1 MFLNNNLKQE
11 KYSVLIL
18 VLFISLYFHPH
29 GATALT
35 PDSSCISTGWPSD
48 RSELEPDPA
57 LTRGKLANGMRY
69 VFLPNDEPKDRVAM
83 YLNIQAGSLNER
95 DDQRGLAHYL
105 EHMLFNGTENF
116 APGELVDF
124 FNSIGMSFGADTNA
138 HTSYDETVYKI
149 NLPDGSKELLT
160 DGLKVMA
167 DYARGGLLL
176 EEEVDR
182 ERGIIL
188 AEKRS
193 RDSASY
199 RAFVE
204 NNAFSMAGT
213 RLVDRLVIGT
223 EEVIRGADRSLLKD
237 YYDMWYRPENMI
249 LVVVGKTDKEQLLQL
264 ITEYFGNLKAPQLT
278 PTCYDFGELSHEG
291 IKPYYFYSP
300 GLGATDVTIKSMWN
314 KEPENDSRALQVK
327 DIHRYAAGVIIQNRL
342 QRLLERGNSGFTSSG
357 YYSGEMYD
365 RVGMSVITARTD
377 NKGWEKSLQTIESVL
392 RQALEFGVTGEELQ
406 RVKRD
411 LIATLEQEVETKDSR
426 GSRSLAMAI
435 IRSLNSNRV
444 FMSPEQELELYGD
457 IVGQMSVADVNMQL
471 RKDWQH
477 DNRLILLSGNSQLE
491 DSTAETVV
499 KKAYIAATQ
508 NEVSEY
514 EVSGEKRF
522 PYLENGESNGDE
534 VIASYDYDDIGVR
547 KIQLANNAVIHIK
560 QSDYEPNIVRIV
572 ANVGKGAHSAP
583 APGMA
588 MIAEDVINDSGTG
601 RLSPSDFGDTLS
613 GTTINIDVKVTS
625 ESFSYS
631 GKSSSSELNLL
642 FQVLYHLIVDPG
654 VRETAFDRAIES
666 ADLLYGRLEK
676 DITGVLRGEV
686 QRFLAGGNDF
696 IGLPEKRYVD
706 DVNFN
711 ELKSWL
717 LESIG
722 SGSFELNV
730 LGDVDLLEAE
740 QQALAVFANLEKR
753 DPVTR
758 VVEQLQFPKGERLES
773 LVDTEIEKS
782 AVIIAWPTTDFTDV
796 HLTRRLHVLARLLD
810 ERLRKEIREKLG
822 ASYSPSVYS
831 APATIYEDY
840 GKIVAQVIVEPGL
853 EEMVSEEIKA
863 IAEDMRNNGVTESE
877 LAAVIKPLQ
886 TSLKDTVRSN
896 SYWLG
901 SVMSLS
907 SRYPDK
913 FVWPSTMLEDYGS
926 ISALKIGELAAEY
939 LENDKMALVIVRPKK
954 GQAQHSINQ

>member
-1 MFLNNNLKQE
+1 MFLNNTFKQE
-11 KYSVLIL
+11 KISVLFL
-18 VLFISLYFHPH
+18 VLFISLFVHPH
-29 GATALT
+29 SATSLT
-35 PDSSCISTGWPSD
+35 NDSSCISTGWPSD

-57 LTRGKLANGMRY
+57 LTRGMLANGFRY
-69 VFLPNDEPKDRVAM
+69 VFLPNDEPKDRVAV

-149 NLPDGSKELLT
+149 YLPDGSKELLT

-167 DYARGGLLL
+167 DYARGALLL
-176 EEEVDR
+176 EEEIER

-249 LVVVGKTDKEQLLQL
+249 LVVVGKTDEAELVQL
-264 ITEYFGNLKAPQLT
+264 ITDYFGDLKAPPVT
-278 PTCYDFGELSHEG
+278 PACYDFGKLSHEG

-300 GLGATDVTIKSMWN
+300 DLGATDVTIKSMWN
-314 KEPENDSRALQVK
+314 TEPEIDSKALQVR

-342 QRLLERGNSGFTSSG
+342 QRLLEEGKSGFTASG

-365 RVGMSVITARTD
+365 RIGMSVITARTD
-377 NKGWEKSLQTIESVL
+377 NKGWETSLQTIESVL
-392 RQALEFGVTGEELQ
+392 RQALEFGVTSQELQ

-411 LIATLEQEVETKDSR
+411 LITSLKQEVETKDSR
-426 GSRSLAMAI
+426 NSRSLAMAI

-444 FMSPEQELELYGD
+444 FMSPEQELNLQGD
-457 IVGQMSVADVNMQL
+457 IVEQMTVADVNMQL

-477 DNRLILLSGNSQLE
+477 NNRLILLSGNSEL
-491 DSTAETVV
+491 DKSTAETVV
-499 KKAYIAATQ
+499 KKAYLAAAQ
-508 NEVSEY
+508 SEVSGY
-514 EVSGEKRF
+514 EASGEKRF
-522 PYLENGESNGDE
+522 PYLENDEPTGDE
-534 VIASYDYDDIGVR
+534 VIASYNHDDIGVR
-547 KIQLANNAVIHIK
+547 EIRLANNGVIHIK
-560 QSDYEPNIVRIV
+560 QTDYEPNIVRV
-572 ANVGKGAHSAP
+572 VLNVGEGAHSAP

-588 MIAEDVINDSGTG
+588 MLGEDVINDSGTG
-601 RLSPSDFGDTLS
+601 LMSPSDFGNALS
-613 GTTINIDVKVTS
+613 GTTINVDFAITG
-625 ESFSYS
+625 ESFTYS
-631 GKSSSSELNLL
+631 GKSASSELNLML
-642 FQVLYHLIVDPG
+642 QVLYHLIVDPG
-654 VRETAFDRAIES
+654 VRETAFERAKES
-666 ADLLYGRLEK
+666 ADMLYGKLEK
-676 DITGVLRGEV
+676 DIKGVLRGEV

-696 IGLPEKRYVD
+696 IGLPEKHYVD
-706 DVNFN
+706 EVTFN

-717 LESIG
+717 LQGIG
-722 SGSFELNV
+722 KGSFELNII
-730 LGDVDLLEAE
+730 GDVDAMEAQ
-740 QQALAVFANLEKR
+740 QQALEAFATLFSREPVKR
-753 DPVTR
+753 IT
-758 VVEQLQFPKGERLES
+758 EQLQFPEGEKSES
-773 LVDTEIEKS
+773 QVDTRIEKS
-782 AVIIAWPTTDFTDV
+782 AVISAWPTTDFSDV

-831 APATIYEDY
+831 APSTIYEDY
-840 GKIVAQVIVEPGL
+840 GRIIAQVIVEPGT
-853 EEMVSEEIKA
+853 EEMISEAIKT
-863 IAEDMRNNGVTESE
+863 IADDLSENGVTQSE
-877 LAAVIKPLQ
+877 LAAVLKPLQ

-913 FVWPSTMLEDYGS
+913 LDWPSTMVEDYGS
-926 ISALKIGELAAEY
+926 ISTTEIGQLAKEY
-939 LENDKMALVIVRPKK
+939 LDNKRMALAIVRPQK
-954 GQAQHSINQ
+954 STEPR